1 MVSGLSK
8 SFRGLKAVQDVSFV
22 VPEGVVFGV
31 IGQNGAGKTSVFNLL
46 NGFIKADHGR
56 VTYDGKEIAGLSPSE
71 ISRLGIGRTFQVPR
85 PFLRLSLLDN
95 VVVGA
100 ISTEP
105 DDAAATARAK
115 RAIAAVGLTR
125 KPDALASELNAVEL
139 RLLELARAL
148 AGSPRLVLL
157 DEIFAGLAH
166 EEIERLLVVIK
177 RLPQE
182 GVTVMI
188 IEHTMHAMLKICDQ
202 LVVLDHG
209 VVIASGLPMDVINDP
224 TVVEAY
230 LGRKWMAEHAA
241 A

>member
-1 MVSGLSK
+1 
-8 SFRGLKAVQDVSFV
+8 
-22 VPEGVVFGV
+22 
-31 IGQNGAGKTSVFNLL
+31 
-46 NGFIKADHGR
+46 
-56 VTYDGKEIAGLSPSE
+56 
-71 ISRLGIGRTFQVPR
+71 
-85 PFLRLSLLDN
+85 
-95 VVVGA
+95 
-100 ISTEP
+100 
-105 DDAAATARAK
+105 
-115 RAIAAVGLTR
+115 
-125 KPDALASELNAVEL
+125 
-139 RLLELARAL
+139 
-148 AGSPRLVLL
+148 VLL